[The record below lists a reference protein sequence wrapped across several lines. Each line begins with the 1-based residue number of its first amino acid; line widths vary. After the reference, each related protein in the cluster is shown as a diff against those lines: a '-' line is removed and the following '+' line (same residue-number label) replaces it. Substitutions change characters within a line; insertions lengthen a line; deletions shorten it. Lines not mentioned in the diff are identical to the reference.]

1 MLPSRPGEL
10 AIPADAPAPR
20 RVPALT
26 ATVVT
31 LLYAVA
37 YLVWERNDWGS
48 PTIQNLVS
56 NVAFMPLNLAVM
68 LLTGLASR
76 SPVLDPGVRRA
87 LRLLALGSVSRSL
100 PIPGLDKH
108 AIGFK
113 SLADAIWRRA
123 GVRPARRHDPRAPA

>member
-1 MLPSRPGEL
+1 MLPSSPGEL

-26 ATVVT
+26 AIDVT

-56 NVAFMPLNLAVM
+56 NVAFMPLNLAEILGFSEPIKAVPIVEPDARHLVGLVAAEREPHTPLVSA
-68 LLTGLASR
+68 LLHEA
-76 SPVLDPGVRRA
+76 
-87 LRLLALGSVSRSL
+87 RSL
-100 PIPGLDKH
+100 AAAMGPID
-108 AIGFK
+108 
-113 SLADAIWRRA
+113 R
-123 GVRPARRHDPRAPA
+123 